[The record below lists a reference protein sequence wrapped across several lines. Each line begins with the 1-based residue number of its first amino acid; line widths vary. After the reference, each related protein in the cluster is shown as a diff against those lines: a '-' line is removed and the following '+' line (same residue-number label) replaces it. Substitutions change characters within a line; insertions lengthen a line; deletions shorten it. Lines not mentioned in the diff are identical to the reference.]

1 MKKPKLKALVVDSL
15 NAAIRGC
22 TKLTYIP
29 MKIAETQ
36 HRREQGR
43 AAVKKLFEDAL
54 DLQAQMNAIQLL
66 QERSD
71 AGAYEGFSEQEIFAE
86 FLNLRAFEQIAIR
99 IK

>member
-1 MKKPKLKALVVDSL
+1 MKKPVKALAIGSL
-15 NAAIRGC
+15 NAALRGY
-22 TKLTYIP
+22 TKLTHIP
-29 MKIAETQ
+29 MKIAESQ

-71 AGAYEGFSEQEIFAE
+71 AGVYEGFSEQEIFAE

-99 IK
+99 IEK

>member
-1 MKKPKLKALVVDSL
+1 MKKPVKALVVDSL
-15 NAAIRGC
+15 NAVLRGY

-29 MKIAETQ
+29 MKIAESQ

-71 AGAYEGFSEQEIFAE
+71 AGVYDGFSEKEIFAE